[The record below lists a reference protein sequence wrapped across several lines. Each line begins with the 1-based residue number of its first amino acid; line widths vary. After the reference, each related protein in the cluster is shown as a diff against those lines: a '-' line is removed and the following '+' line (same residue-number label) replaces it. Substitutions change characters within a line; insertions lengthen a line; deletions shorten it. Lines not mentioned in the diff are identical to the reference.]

1 MKRHVQ
7 EVFDKDF
14 PQVRRLDRKQEFHA
28 PVQVT
33 GHEVGAAEKQFFLPA
48 IAKIIEPCV
57 FQEPSDDRGH
67 GDGFTDA
74 GNPRTK
80 PADPSNLKVDCDTGL
95 GRSIEGLNTSC
106 VHQGVHLERQVPVSL
121 FLVPLNLP
129 LNPLQNLFP
138 HQLGRH
144 EQFGVGIFAGVTG

>member
-1 MKRHVQ
+1 MLGHELETGILAVRQQLAGLDVVMKRHVQ

-33 GHEVGAAEKQFFLPA
+33 GHEVSAAEKQFFLPA

-74 GNPRTK
+74 GNPRAK
-80 PADPSNLKVDCDTGL
+80 PRRPPEPEDRL
-95 GRSIEGLNTSC
+95 
-106 VHQGVHLERQVPVSL
+106 
-121 FLVPLNLP
+121 
-129 LNPLQNLFP
+129 
-138 HQLGRH
+138 
-144 EQFGVGIFAGVTG
+144 